1 MKKFVLLEEYLE
13 KIEIGYKAHNR
24 KPIAVANDLN
34 SLMKTVENCAQRTL
48 QVRNPGCLAIGKWD
62 VQTNGSHAEIII
74 AKLYDDE
81 DAVHFIIDE
90 VDFILD

>member
-48 QVRNPGCLAIGKWD
+48 QVRNPGCLTIGKWD

-74 AKLYDDE
+74 TTYD

-90 VDFILD
+90 VDFILN